1 MNKCGHGYGYGCL
14 FELVNGHWRI
24 QFGGGDWDFWIAIFW
39 NHSMD
44 WLVSWLL
51 VAWSVGYKEIGYS
64 ALLFHFQSYFVFTDT
79 NVVPW
84 RS

>member
-1 MNKCGHGYGYGCL
+1 M
-14 FELVNGHWRI
+14 VI
-24 QFGGGDWDFWIAIFW
+24 GGSSLGEVDWDFWIVIFW
-39 NHSMD
+39 NHLMD

-64 ALLFHFQSYFVFTDT
+64 ALLFHFQSYFVFTDM

-84 RS
+84 RYIEWISCE